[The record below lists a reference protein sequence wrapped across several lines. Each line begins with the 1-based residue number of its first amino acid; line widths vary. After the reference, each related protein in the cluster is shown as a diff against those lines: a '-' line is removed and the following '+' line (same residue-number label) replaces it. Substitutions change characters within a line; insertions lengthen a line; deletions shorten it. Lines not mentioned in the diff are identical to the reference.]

1 MGCESYMYE
10 PLDLTNTPA
19 DNLETQL
26 IKDFLSSYH
35 KMLEREVV
43 LTEEATVDFL
53 RSCHKM
59 FKHEVDVHKEAVDA
73 ELLERKIV
81 LELWKN
87 YRQISKL
94 LSYPETE
101 ASGRLP
107 LVPTKRIYGE
117 NFNSFLSDFLQKILV
132 PAMGDENHCLYLNLC
147 IWDPL
152 RIDSSSNWAVTDCG
166 INRMR
171 PQIKNFHKEITDNN
185 LDVYYLLY
193 KQLKK
198 EVLVLSVSANGTV
211 KTDAMIDALVPPEA
225 ENKLELVDKF
235 QSAIKAHSVLSGES
249 IIYVYYIPTLF
260 YPKGAG
266 TGIGGLI
273 FISKY
278 SFKPESLIKFQTILD
293 STLSKLGVIYL
304 FASFFDQSIRSAISS
319 VMARNMSH
327 NIGSHVIP
335 RATVDSVRRRLEEL
349 KLCSSDDLSGQLKLL
364 TLLKGNLDEYAQR
377 KADFL
382 AEITTEPLMATRP
395 AFLYREVILPFVENT
410 LLMDNIAANES
421 IRYDKTGLSN
431 RLKIRVY
438 INGRELQGIYQCARC
453 VEERRPATY
462 TYPDNL
468 TYSLSCLNHP
478 QERLQIVDIQNGEH
492 DVEVELPGPLGEF
505 ALYSFLENYI
515 RNSAKH
521 NKGSLKAQEN
531 LEINICVEEFE
542 DEQGLEFYPIK
553 VWNNV
558 ANPNKR
564 VNMVVGGT
572 SHRKLKDAIAALINA
587 KIIQADGSLRR
598 QAWGI
603 SEMKICAILLRGPK
617 DFIKAMD
624 EDNLTVTEQEIDGQQ
639 RLVYNFRLM
648 KSKKICAVI
657 PSVTAKNLKD
667 HLKKEGLWVFNSI
680 RELKNLL
687 GHEASIA
694 TFRFAVFDCSERAG
708 KERQNIL
715 NEFERILPKFPF
727 RILVLRGRQARLDL
741 PKGIQQ
747 VAVTSEALNIT
758 DRSGTA
764 NDVYQWV
771 WRQWLQRW
779 LGEGEQQKTAV
790 VNVYLEQQI
799 DEAPTSHWA
808 SYARQFNNS
817 SEQIKLNVFAKNDQG
832 LPEGFDDIQS
842 ANHDINIIYD
852 RHRGLRH
859 TLARCLEGGRDWAYM
874 LLEKLSP
881 DFTTLFLPKFPVAE
895 GDPWML
901 PWELAEAGL
910 LRIVVVDERAA
921 EFSLDEVDS
930 EQTKWVIQ
938 GLLRASVGS
947 QLTRDKEIDP
957 LKWHLAWAAR
967 VYVCTHFGIGRAAEV
982 LHDKV
987 NARGSRPPFL
997 KMTVNG
1003 DEVSFEQSVAGEY
1016 KTSIQA
1022 DAVLIHQGV
1031 LDEWRDK
1038 LPGFEQSEFLNKLRR
1053 HFPFVVVESGRGIP
1067 PSLSDTE
1074 KFLPFSILQHNV
1086 LGNVVGKFGLA
1097 RVLMS
1102 LARRGREG

>member
-1 MGCESYMYE
+1 MDE
-10 PLDLTNTPA
+10 PLNLTNTPA
-19 DNLETQL
+19 ENLEAQL
-26 IKDFLSSYH
+26 
-35 KMLEREVV
+35 LE
-43 LTEEATVDFL
+43 DFL
-53 RSCHKM
+53 RSYHNM
-59 FKHEVDVHKEAVDA
+59 LKHQVMLPEEAVDA
-73 ELLERKIV
+73 VEMLERKMV
-81 LELWKN
+81 QVLWKN
-87 YRQISKL
+87 YRQITKL

-101 ASGRLP
+101 ASGHLP
-107 LVPTKRIYGE
+107 LIPTQRIYGE
-117 NFNSFLSDFLQKILV
+117 GFNTFLSDFLQKILV
-132 PAMGDENHCLYLNLC
+132 PALGAESHCLYLNLC

-152 RIDSSSNWAVTDCG
+152 RIDSSTNWAVTECG
-166 INRMR
+166 INRM
-171 PQIKNFHKEITDNN
+171 PTQIKSFHKEIAAKD
-185 LDVYYLLY
+185 LDIYYLLY

-198 EVLVLSVSANGTV
+198 EVLVLAVSDDDTV
-211 KTDAMIDALVPPEA
+211 KTDAIIENLVPEEA
-225 ENKLELVDKF
+225 EDKTEITDKF
-235 QSAIKAHSVLSGES
+235 HKAIKAHSFLHVKGES
-249 IIYVYYIPTLF
+249 TIYVYYIPTLF

-273 FISKY
+273 LISKY
-278 SFKPESLIKFQTILD
+278 SFKPESLVKLQTILD

-304 FASFFDQSIRSAISS
+304 FASFFDQSVRSAISS

-335 RATVDSVRRRLEEL
+335 RATVDSVRRRLEDL

-421 IRYDKTGLSN
+421 IRYDKTGMSN

-438 INGRELQGIYQCARC
+438 INGRELKGIYQCTPC
-453 VEERRPATY
+453 VKQGRPTTY
-462 TYPDNL
+462 TYPDKL
-468 TYSLSCLNHP
+468 PYSLRCLNHLE
-478 QERLQIVDIQNGEH
+478 ERLQIVDIQNGEH

-521 NKGSLKAQEN
+521 NKSSLKAQES
-531 LEINICVEEFE
+531 LEISISIEEFE
-542 DEQGLEFYPIK
+542 DEQSLEFYQIK
-553 VWNNV
+553 IWNNV
-558 ANPNKR
+558 ADPNKR
-564 VNMVVGGT
+564 VNMVVGRVLY
-572 SHRKLKDAIAALINA
+572 RKLKDAVAALINA

-624 EDNLTVTEQEIDGQQ
+624 ENNLIVTEREIDGAQ

-657 PSVTAKNLKD
+657 PSLTGKGLKD
-667 HLKKEGLWVFNSI
+667 RLKKEGLWVFNSI
-680 RELKNLL
+680 RELKNSL
-687 GHEASIA
+687 GREDSIA

-708 KERQNIL
+708 REKQNIL
-715 NEFERILPKFPF
+715 DEFQQILPKFPF
-727 RILVLRGRQARLDL
+727 RILVLRGGQANLDL
-741 PKGIQQ
+741 PKGVQQ
-747 VAVTSEALNIT
+747 VAATSEALNIT
-758 DRSGTA
+758 DRSGIV

-779 LGEGEQQKTAV
+779 LVEGEHHKTAV

-799 DEAPTSHWA
+799 DEEPTSRWA
-808 SYARQFNNS
+808 LHARKFNDS
-817 SEQIKLNVFAKNDQG
+817 SREVKLNIFAKNDLG
-832 LPEGFDDIQS
+832 LPEGFKDLQPTR
-842 ANHDINIIYD
+842 HDINIIYD

-859 TLARCLEGGRDWAYM
+859 VLAKCLEGGRDWSYL

-881 DFTTLFLPKFPVAE
+881 DFTTLFLPKFPITEAE
-895 GDPWML
+895 PWML

-921 EFSLDEVDS
+921 EFSLDEVDG

-938 GLLRASVGS
+938 GLLRASIGS
-947 QLTRDKEIDP
+947 QLTRNKEIDP

-967 VYVCTHFGIGRAAEV
+967 IYVCTHFGIEGEAEV

-987 NARGSRPPFL
+987 NDRDGRPPFL
-997 KMTVNG
+997 KMMVHQ
-1003 DEVSFEQSVAGEY
+1003 DKVMFEQSVAGEP
-1016 KTSIQA
+1016 KKPIKA

-1038 LPGFEQSEFLNKLRR
+1038 LHGFEQNKFLNKLRR